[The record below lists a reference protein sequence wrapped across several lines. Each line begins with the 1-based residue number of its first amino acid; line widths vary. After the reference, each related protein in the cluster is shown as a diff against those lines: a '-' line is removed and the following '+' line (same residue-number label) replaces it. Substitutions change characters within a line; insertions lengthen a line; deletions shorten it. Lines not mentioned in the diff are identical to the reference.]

1 MQVYFLNSLPE
12 FGQPYYIYYLK
23 TDGKYYGW
31 DSQNNRFYNL
41 STPNLNDV
49 EGISFDNLEE
59 GDVLS
64 YDSATQTWI
73 NKIPETSSGVN
84 SFNERQGDV
93 YLENG
98 DVTYALGYTP
108 EDVANKVTAI
118 VPEEISDV
126 SYPST
131 SAVYNYITGAIS
143 KSYGSWKSEE
153 SQFAF
158 NNNEGYGIKFNSPD
172 ISEQGINIEIDS
184 FENPTIIRFL
194 NTGKYNI
201 QFSCQ
206 FENISTQFNDV
217 SIWLRKNGEDSIADI
232 AGTARYI
239 TIPIRYDEING
250 RNTVSFNYFVEAI
263 ANDYFQ
269 LVWATTNSETISMKS
284 YKAVNPTPSSYSA
297 ILTINQI
304 N

>member
-1 MQVYFLNSLPE
+1 MTITYLNFLPNQG
-12 FGQPYYIYYLK
+12 FNDTIYYLNPE
-23 TDGKYYGW
+23 GKFYGW
-31 DSQNNRFYNL
+31 DFQNNRFYNL

-143 KSYGSWKSEE
+143 KSYGSWKNGE

-158 NNNEGYGIKFNSPD
+158 NNNEGYGIMFNSPD

-184 FENPTIIRFL
+184 FEKPTIIRFL
-194 NTGKYNI
+194 NTGIYNI
-201 QFSCQ
+201 QFSLQ
-206 FENISTQFNDV
+206 FENNIGPNNNV
-217 SIWLRKNGEDSIADI
+217 SIWLRKNGESNKQNVP
-232 AGTARYI
+232 GTNRYI
-239 TIPIRYDEING
+239 TIPGTYKESVGNS
-250 RNTVSFNYFVEAI
+250 TVSFNYFVEAI
-263 ANDYFQ
+263 ADDYFQ
-269 LVWATTNSETISMKS
+269 LVWATTNYEAISIKS
-284 YKAVNPTPSSYSA
+284 YEENDFTNSCYSA

>member
-1 MQVYFLNSLPE
+1 MNITYLNFLPDYGFDNT
-12 FGQPYYIYYLK
+12 IYYLNPE
-23 TDGKYYGW
+23 GKFYGW
-31 DSQNNRFYNL
+31 DKNNRRFYNL
-41 STPNLNDV
+41 STPSLNDV
-49 EGISFDNLEE
+49 EGISFDNLVE

-93 YLENG
+93 YLESG

-143 KSYGSWKSEE
+143 KSYGSWKNGE

-158 NNNEGYGIKFNSPD
+158 NNNEGYGIMFNSPD

-194 NTGKYNI
+194 NSGIYNI
-201 QFSCQ
+201 QFSLQ
-206 FENISTQFNDV
+206 FENIGEENNNV
-217 SIWLRKNGEDSIADI
+217 SIWLRKNGEINKQSVP
-232 AGTARYI
+232 GTNRYI
-239 TIPIRYDEING
+239 TIPAKYKDLKGNS
-250 RNTVSFNYFVEAI
+250 TVSFNYFVDVI

-269 LVWATTNSETISMKS
+269 IVWATTNYEAISIKYYEETEF
-284 YKAVNPTPSSYSA
+284 NPSSYSS
-297 ILTINQI
+297 ILTVNQI

>member
-1 MQVYFLNSLPE
+1 MTITYLNFLPNQG
-12 FGQPYYIYYLK
+12 FNDTIYYLNPE
-23 TDGKYYGW
+23 GKFYGW
-31 DSQNNRFYNL
+31 DFQNNRFYNL

-108 EDVANKVTAI
+108 EDVANKVTSI

-172 ISEQGINIEIDS
+172 ILEQGINIEIDS

-194 NTGKYNI
+194 NTGIYNI
-201 QFSCQ
+201 QFSLQ
-206 FENISTQFNDV
+206 FENIIEPKNNV
-217 SIWLRKNGEDSIADI
+217 SIWLRKNGESNKQNVP
-232 AGTARYI
+232 GTNRSI
-239 TIPIRYDEING
+239 TIPGTDRELLGNS
-250 RNTVSFNYFVEAI
+250 TVSFNYFVEAI
-263 ANDYFQ
+263 AEDYFQ
-269 LVWATTNSETISMKS
+269 IVWSTTKYESISMK
-284 YKAVNPTPSSYSA
+284 YYEGNDFTNSSYSA

>member
-1 MQVYFLNSLPE
+1 MQVYFLNSLPDIGYP
-12 FGQPYYIYYLK
+12 FYIYYVK

-31 DSQNNRFYNL
+31 DGQNNRFYNL
-41 STPNLNDV
+41 STPNIDDLV
-49 EGISFDNLEE
+49 GLSFENLQE

-64 YDSATQTWI
+64 YDSISQTWI
-73 NKIPETSSGVN
+73 NKVINTSTGVN

-93 YLENG
+93 YLLSS

-108 EDVANKVTAI
+108 ENVANKVTVI
-118 VPEEISDV
+118 IPEEISDV

-143 KSYGSWKSEE
+143 KSYGSWKNEE
-153 SQFAF
+153 SQFAAT
-158 NNNEGYGIKFNSPD
+158 NTEGYGIKFNTAD
-172 ISEQGINIEIDS
+172 ISEQGINIELDLLG
-184 FENPTIIRFL
+184 NKTLIRFL
-194 NTGKYNI
+194 NSGKYNI

-269 LVWATTNSETISMKS
+269 LVWATTNFETISMTS

>member
-1 MQVYFLNSLPE
+1 MTITYLNFLPNQG
-12 FGQPYYIYYLK
+12 FNDTIYYLNPE
-23 TDGKYYGW
+23 GKFYGW
-31 DSQNNRFYNL
+31 DFQNNRFYNL

-64 YDSATQTWI
+64 YDSTTQKWI
-73 NKIPETSSGVN
+73 NKIPGTSSGVN

-93 YLENG
+93 YLESG

-108 EDVANKVTAI
+108 ENVANKVTVI
-118 VPEEISDV
+118 IPEEISDV

-143 KSYGSWKSEE
+143 KSYGSWKNEE
-153 SQFAF
+153 SQFAAT
-158 NNNEGYGIKFNSPD
+158 NTEGYGIKFNTAD
-172 ISEQGINIEIDS
+172 ISEQGINIELDLLG
-184 FENPTIIRFL
+184 NKTLIRFL
-194 NTGKYNI
+194 NPGKYNI

-206 FENISTQFNDV
+206 FENISTEFNDV

-239 TIPIRYDEING
+239 TIPVKYNEING

-284 YKAVNPTPSSYSA
+284 YEAVNPTPSSYSA

>member
-1 MQVYFLNSLPE
+1 MNIQYLSFLPE
-12 FGQPYYIYYLK
+12 RGFSNYIYYLR

-31 DSQNNRFYNL
+31 DAKNSRFYNL
-41 STPNLNDV
+41 STPNIDDLVGLN
-49 EGISFDNLEE
+49 FDNLQE

-73 NKIPETSSGVN
+73 NKIPGTSSGVN

-93 YLENG
+93 YLESG
-98 DVTYALGYTP
+98 DVTYALAYTP

-143 KSYGSWKSEE
+143 KSYGSWKNGE

-158 NNNEGYGIKFNSPD
+158 NNNEGYGIMFNSPD

-184 FENPTIIRFL
+184 FEKPTIIRFL
-194 NTGKYNI
+194 NTGIYNI
-201 QFSCQ
+201 QFSLQ
-206 FENISTQFNDV
+206 FENNIGPNNNV
-217 SIWLRKNGEDSIADI
+217 SIWLRKNGESNKQNVP
-232 AGTARYI
+232 GTNRSI
-239 TIPIRYDEING
+239 TIPGTDRELLGNS
-250 RNTVSFNYFVEAI
+250 TVSFNYFVEAI
-263 ANDYFQ
+263 ADDYFQ
-269 LVWATTNSETISMKS
+269 LVWATTNYEAISMKS
-284 YKAVNPTPSSYSA
+284 YEENDFTNSCYSA